1 MPISKPHS
9 TLGADNKG
17 SCSNLAI
24 YLEKENEELDK
35 LIKKA
40 SSMSEISQLENRKQG
55 FFTASEINISTID
68 VINSI
73 DNNKRKLGAN
83 DAKYFAPTISF
94 SENEL
99 SHIAFLATGKR
110 EITSVLEL
118 NSSELEQFNNLIREY
133 GRKAMDNYALNFN
146 RQDKGVKSGAD
157 LVYFGKIEHFRKYK
171 GTDNEV
177 IEGKEISGEYKKGL
191 QSHIHIIVS
200 RKDKTQLLKLSPTCN
215 EKQTNRKIGNNEY
228 QVGFDRVKWINSN
241 EKIFDEHFNY
251 KRKELEKFENQNI
264 LKNGSPQD
272 KHEVNKKIE
281 AESINRNDVKKQ
293 IKSTHFNVLMTK
305 PKNLKEYQ
313 QRMAKFA
320 IQVLPTINKNG
331 FIQGNHFFHEHS
343 GIDFKAIE
351 VDQNLNLNE
360 LFIADNKRTMQ
371 IQQIEPQLENWK
383 INTEKLVSILS
394 VLPSEIAT
402 DVDEQFPKRKRKIK
416 KII

>member
-35 LIKKA
+35 LIKKS
-40 SSMSEISQLENRKQG
+40 SSMNEIFLLENRKQG
-55 FFTASEINISTID
+55 FFTASETNISTID
-68 VINSI
+68 VISSI

-99 SHIAFLATGKR
+99 SHIAFLATGKK
-110 EITSVLEL
+110 EVTSVLDL
-118 NSSELEQFNNLIREY
+118 NLSELEQFNNLMREY

-146 RQDKGVKSGAD
+146 RQDKGIKSGAD
-157 LVYFGKIEHFRKYK
+157 LVYFGKIEHFRKFK
-171 GTDNEV
+171 GTDKEV
-177 IEGKEISGEYKKGL
+177 IDGKEISGEYKKGL

-251 KRKELEKFENQNI
+251 KRKEIEKFENQNI

-281 AESINRNDVKKQ
+281 IESINRDDVKKQ
-293 IKSTHFNVLMTK
+293 IKNAHFNILMTK
-305 PKNLKEYQ
+305 PNNLKEYQ

-320 IQVLPTINKNG
+320 IQFLPTIKDG
-331 FIQGNHFFHEHS
+331 FIQGNHFFHERS

-351 VDQNLNLNE
+351 VDQNLKLNE
-360 LFIADNKRTMQ
+360 LFIADNKTTMQ

>member
-35 LIKKA
+35 LIKKS
-40 SSMSEISQLENRKQG
+40 SSMNEIFQLENRKQG
-55 FFTASEINISTID
+55 FFTASEINIRTID
-68 VINSI
+68 VISSI

-146 RQDKGVKSGAD
+146 RQDKGIKTGAD
-157 LVYFGKIEHFRKYK
+157 LVYFGKIEHFRKFK
-171 GTDNEV
+171 GTDKEV
-177 IEGKEISGEYKKGL
+177 IDGKEISGQYKKGL

-200 RKDKTQLLKLSPTCN
+200 RKDKTQQLKLSPTCN

-281 AESINRNDVKKQ
+281 AELINRNDVKKQ
-293 IKSTHFNVLMTK
+293 IKYAHFNVLMTK
-305 PKNLKEYQ
+305 PNNLKEYQ
-313 QRMAKFA
+313 QRMTKFA
-320 IQVLPTINKNG
+320 IQVFPIIKDG
-331 FIQGNHFFHEHS
+331 FIQGNHFFDERS

-351 VDQNLNLNE
+351 VDQNLKLNE
-360 LFIADNKRTMQ
+360 LFIADNKTTMQ
-371 IQQIEPQLENWK
+371 MQQTEPLLEHWK
-383 INTEKLVSILS
+383 INTEILASILS
-394 VLPSEIAT
+394 SLPYEI
-402 DVDEQFPKRKRKIK
+402 DPEVDDELLKRKRKRTIRR
-416 KII
+416 

>member
-24 YLEKENEELDK
+24 YLEKENEELDRI
-35 LIKKA
+35 IKKS
-40 SSMSEISQLENRKQG
+40 SSMSEISQLENRKQW
-55 FFTASEINISTID
+55 FFTALEINISTID
-68 VINSI
+68 VISAI

-99 SHIAFLATGKR
+99 SHIAFLATGKK
-110 EITSVLEL
+110 EVTSILEL
-118 NSSELEQFNNLIREY
+118 NSSELERFNNLIREY
-133 GRKAMDNYALNFN
+133 GRKVMDNYALNFN
-146 RQDKGVKSGAD
+146 RQDKGIKTGAD
-157 LVYFGKIEHFRKYK
+157 LVYFAKIEHFRKYK
-171 GTDNEV
+171 GTDKEV
-177 IEGKEISGEYKKGL
+177 INGKEISGEYKKGL

-200 RKDKTQLLKLSPTCN
+200 RKDKTQILKLSPTCN

-241 EKIFDEHFNY
+241 EKTYDEHFNY
-251 KRKELEKFENQNI
+251 KRKELEKFQNQNI

-272 KHEVNKKIE
+272 KHEINKKIE
-281 AESINRNDVKKQ
+281 IESNNRDDIKKQ
-293 IKSTHFNVLMTK
+293 IRNAHFNVLMIK
-305 PKNLKEYQ
+305 PNNLKEYQ
-313 QRMAKFA
+313 QRMIKFA

>member
-68 VINSI
+68 VISSI

-146 RQDKGVKSGAD
+146 RQDKGIKTGAD
-157 LVYFGKIEHFRKYK
+157 LVYFGKIEHFRKFK
-171 GTDNEV
+171 GTDKEV
-177 IEGKEISGEYKKGL
+177 VDGKEISGQYKKGL

-200 RKDKTQLLKLSPTCN
+200 RKDKTQQLKLSPTCN

-241 EKIFDEHFNY
+241 EKTFDEHFNY

>member
-228 QVGFDRVKWINSN
+228 QVGFDRVKWINLN
-241 EKIFDEHFNY
+241 EKTFDEHFNY

-264 LKNGSPQD
+264 LKNGNPQD

>member
-35 LIKKA
+35 LIKKS
-40 SSMSEISQLENRKQG
+40 SSMNEIFQLENRKQG

-68 VINSI
+68 VISSI

-133 GRKAMDNYALNFN
+133 GRKVMDNYALNFN
-146 RQDKGVKSGAD
+146 RQDKGIKSGAD
-157 LVYFGKIEHFRKYK
+157 LVYFGKIEHFRKFK
-171 GTDNEV
+171 GTDKEV
-177 IEGKEISGEYKKGL
+177 IDGKEISGQYKKGL

-241 EKIFDEHFNY
+241 ENFFDEHFNY

-264 LKNGSPQD
+264 LKNGNPQD
-272 KHEVNKKIE
+272 KYEVNKKIE
-281 AESINRNDVKKQ
+281 AELINRNDVKKQ
-293 IKSTHFNVLMTK
+293 IKHAHFNVLMTK
-305 PKNLKEYQ
+305 PNNLKEYQ
-313 QRMAKFA
+313 QRMTKFA
-320 IQVLPTINKNG
+320 IQVLPTINKDG
-331 FIQGNHFFHEHS
+331 SVKGNHFFHEQS
-343 GIDFKAIE
+343 GIDFKANE
-351 VDQNLNLNE
+351 VDQNLKLNE
-360 LFIADNKRTMQ
+360 LFIADNKTTMQ
-371 IQQIEPQLENWK
+371 MQQTEPLLEHWK
-383 INTEKLVSILS
+383 INTEILASILS
-394 VLPSEIAT
+394 LLSFEIAP
-402 DVDEQFPKRKRKIK
+402 DVDDELPKRKRKIK
-416 KII
+416 R

>member
-35 LIKKA
+35 LIKKS
-40 SSMSEISQLENRKQG
+40 SSMNEIFQLENRKQG

-68 VINSI
+68 VISSI

-99 SHIAFLATGKR
+99 NHIAFLATGKK
-110 EITSVLEL
+110 EVTSILEL
-118 NSSELEQFNNLIREY
+118 NSSELEKFNDLIREY

-146 RQDKGVKSGAD
+146 RQDKGIKTGAD
-157 LVYFGKIEHFRKYK
+157 LVYFGKIEHFRKFK
-171 GTDNEV
+171 GTDKEV
-177 IEGKEISGEYKKGL
+177 VDGKEISGQYKKGL

-200 RKDKTQLLKLSPTCN
+200 RKDKTQQLKLSPTCN

>member
-35 LIKKA
+35 LIKKS
-40 SSMSEISQLENRKQG
+40 SSMNEIFQLENRKQG

-68 VINSI
+68 VISSI

-133 GRKAMDNYALNFN
+133 GRKVMDNYALNFN
-146 RQDKGVKSGAD
+146 RQDKGIKSGAD
-157 LVYFGKIEHFRKYK
+157 LVYFGKIEHFRKFK
-171 GTDNEV
+171 GTDKEV
-177 IEGKEISGEYKKGL
+177 IDGKKISGQYKKGL

-241 EKIFDEHFNY
+241 ENFFDEHFNY

-264 LKNGSPQD
+264 LKNGNPQD
-272 KHEVNKKIE
+272 KYEVNKKIE
-281 AESINRNDVKKQ
+281 AELINRNDVKKQ
-293 IKSTHFNVLMTK
+293 IKHAHFNVLMTK
-305 PKNLKEYQ
+305 PNNLKEYQ
-313 QRMAKFA
+313 QRMTKFA
-320 IQVLPTINKNG
+320 IQVLPTINKDG
-331 FIQGNHFFHEHS
+331 SVKGNHFFHEQS
-343 GIDFKAIE
+343 GIDFKANE
-351 VDQNLNLNE
+351 VDQNLKLNE
-360 LFIADNKRTMQ
+360 LFIADNKTTMQ
-371 IQQIEPQLENWK
+371 MQQTEPLLEHWK
-383 INTEKLVSILS
+383 INTEILASILS
-394 VLPSEIAT
+394 LLSFEIAP
-402 DVDEQFPKRKRKIK
+402 DVDDELPKRKRKIK
-416 KII
+416 R